1 MMSDV
6 FIEYLIKRKKDTK
19 DFLIIAGLVVLAF
32 ILSFGSFFIGAAII
46 PDFMGVWLLLFA
58 LIWYFAYIFISQR
71 NVEFEY
77 ALTNSE
83 FDIDKIAAKKK
94 RTRLA
99 SFDFKRAEIVANI
112 NDTEHNSILKD
123 TSLKTLDYTSN
134 TADKSNVYFVVVTTE
149 GEKQIIL
156 FEPTQRMLENI
167 YRFNPRNVFI

>member
-1 MMSDV
+1 MSDV
-6 FIEYLIKRKKDTK
+6 FIEYLIKRKKDKK
-19 DFLIIAGLVVLAF
+19 DFLIIAGLVILAF
-32 ILSFGSFFIGAAII
+32 ILSFGFFFVGCMII
-46 PDFMGVWLLLFA
+46 PDFTGVWLLLFA
-58 LIWYFAYIFISQR
+58 FIWYFAYIFISQR
-71 NVEFEY
+71 NIEFEY

-99 SFDFKRAEIVANI
+99 NFDFKRAEIVANI
-112 NDTEHNSILKD
+112 NDTEHSNILKD

-134 TADKSNVYFVVVTTE
+134 TADKSNVYFVVVVIE

-167 YRFNPRNVFI
+167 CKFNPRNVFI